1 MSKIKKSKKINISV
15 LGATGLVGQNLINLL
30 INHPWFNI
38 VDLAASKNSSGQNY
52 YDLIKP
58 NWQLSSPI
66 SDQLKNI
73 ILRDANDIE
82 KTPSNVECVFCALNL
97 PVKSDIKKLE
107 SNYAR
112 NGYPVISNNSANRD
126 EKDIPMII
134 PEINPDHSSIIPYQ
148 QKRRNFPKTGFIAV
162 KPNCSI
168 QSYLIG
174 IHALIQS
181 GFPVNKVQVSTLQ
194 AISGAG
200 LKGLKSKSLEKNI
213 VPFIF
218 GEEEKTIN
226 EPLKILGSV
235 SKNGIKKNHKI
246 NFSATCTRVPVIDGH
261 TAIVQ
266 ISFKKDIP
274 SLNKIKQILTKY
286 NSPLKTMGL
295 PMSPK
300 EPIIYL
306 RAENRPQPRLDSN
319 LGNGMSVSIG
329 RLSKDKFFDLRF
341 IGLSNNIIRGAAGGA
356 ILMAELLV
364 KQGFINVK

>member
-1 MSKIKKSKKINISV
+1 MSLKNKSKKINVSI
-15 LGATGLVGQNLINLL
+15 LGATGLVGQNLVNLL
-30 INHPWFNI
+30 VNHPWFNI
-38 VDLAASKNSSGQNY
+38 VDLAASENSSGQNY

-66 SDQLKNI
+66 SDQLKKI
-73 ILRDANDIE
+73 ILRDAKE
-82 KTPSNVECVFCALNL
+82 VKKMPTNVGCVFCALSL
-97 PVKSDIKKLE
+97 PNKSDIKKLE

-112 NGYPVISNNSANRD
+112 HGYPVISNNSANRD

-134 PEINPDHSSIIPYQ
+134 PEINPNHSSIIRYQ
-148 QKRRNFPKTGFIAV
+148 QIRRNFPKNGFIAV

-168 QSYLIG
+168 QSYLIV
-174 IHALIQS
+174 ISALIQS
-181 GFPVNKVQVSTLQ
+181 GFLVSKVQVSTLQ

-200 LKGLKSKSLEKNI
+200 LKGLKSKRLKKNVI
-213 VPFIF
+213 PFIL

-235 SKNGIKKNHKI
+235 SKNGIKKNLNI
-246 NFSATCTRVPVIDGH
+246 DFSATCTRVPVIDGH

-266 ISFKKDIP
+266 ISFKNNIP

-286 NSPLKTMGL
+286 NSPIKTMGL

-300 EPIIYL
+300 DPIVYL
-306 RAENRPQPRLDSN
+306 KEENRPQPRLDSN

-329 RLSKDKFFDLRF
+329 RLSKDKFFDIRF

-356 ILMAELLV
+356 IQMAELLI
-364 KQGFINVK
+364 KQGYIDVK